1 MSSSFLPNV
10 LLAILRT
17 PVLAIGLPLV
27 FGVLSGFP
35 TAQVVRGPWYN
46 SLRFPPG
53 RPPKEVFP
61 IVWPLLYISM
71 GYASHISVKALDSSE
86 SPSTRTSL
94 ALGIAL
100 YYTQLAM
107 NLAWTPLFFGL
118 KRVGLAL
125 IDSVLMTGTTLYAAR
140 LLHGPTGS
148 RTTYLLFPY
157 CGWLCFAVYLNAG
170 IWWLNRERTLKKE
183 A

>member
-10 LLAILRT
+10 LLATLRT
-17 PVLAIGLPLV
+17 PVLAIGFPLA

-61 IVWPLLYISM
+61 IVWPLLYICN
-71 GYASHISVKALDSSE
+71 
-86 SPSTRTSL
+86 TSL

-107 NLAWTPLFFGL
+107 NFAWTPLFFGL

-183 A
+183 E